1 VAIVLVTGGA
11 GFIGREIVHQLFTA
25 GHHIVVVDKGTYA
38 ARLDLLAP
46 YRDRVRIINDDVRQL
61 DFLHSADVVFHLAA
75 ESHVDNSIT
84 DASKFVESNI
94 GGTYRLLELI
104 RGQRPHDRPTLIHVS
119 TDEVYGDVAPDVE
132 SIEEDVLQPSSPY
145 SASKAAADMLVM
157 AWQRTY
163 DLKARIVR
171 PSNCYGHSQYPEK
184 LIPKAIRSWQLGKRM
199 TIHGDGTQTR
209 SWLAVEDCARALIAV
224 WEKGQD
230 GEVYNVPGNTET
242 SVRSVVKR
250 IQHLCAERDGGEYAA
265 ATLRGYNVPRF
276 GCERPGGDR
285 RYRVN
290 GDRLRKLG
298 WEPTGNLLRDLDGIV
313 KLELELG
320 VRV

>member
-1 VAIVLVTGGA
+1 LSICLVTGGA
-11 GFIGREIVHQLFTA
+11 GFLGRELVHQLFAA
-25 GHHIVVVDKGTYA
+25 GHHIVVIDKGTYA
-38 ARLDLLAP
+38 ARFDLLHP
-46 YRDRVRIINDDVRQL
+46 YRDRMRLVEQDVRDM
-61 DFLHSADVVFHLAA
+61 DFLFGADVIFNLAA
-75 ESHVDNSIT
+75 ESHVDCSIT
-84 DASKFVESNI
+84 DPGKFLDNNV
-94 GGTYRLLELI
+94 GATFRLLELL
-104 RGQRPHDRPTLIHVS
+104 RGLREHERPALIHVS
-119 TDEVYGDVAPDVE
+119 TDEVYGSVPDDHF
-132 SIEEDVLQPSSPY
+132 SFEEDALYPSSPY
-145 SASKAAADMLVM
+145 SASKAAADHFVS
-157 AWQRTY
+157 AYATTY
-163 DLKARIVR
+163 GVKSRIVR
-171 PSNCYGHSQYPEK
+171 PSNLYGHSQYPEK

-209 SWLAVEDCARALIAV
+209 SWLAVEDCAKALIAI
-224 WEKGQD
+224 WERGQD

-250 IQHLCAERDGGEYAA
+250 IQHLCAERGFGRHQE
-265 ATLRGYNVPRF
+265 PRW